1 MDDKQKFENFIQDV
15 SNTIQGSSTKN
26 PKTSGWEFSMSGN
39 ELRRS
44 NDPSCHYMGCSCPL
58 LHNQHCQTSEVF
70 DLSRSA
76 GEMAISTFKPVGG
89 VDINFRANSSEP
101 APESANQR
109 QNMAD
114 SNKCGVEIKVPENY
128 KDLVQSVANREGE
141 YQKTNIK
148 YASGNQFNTP
158 LSLSSG
164 CEWEFERKS
173 RALAVWELC
182 RNEHI
187 FPTSITEMQ
196 ATNQDSCNNN
206 INTRGENSLLKLQN
220 DHEIQHTQN
229 LPSLLRVLKNK
240 QPYRDESNKN
250 VLAEVEIRLIADMY
264 GITDFRLV
272 LACEDSVFWLEDL
285 SSSAIYFWSRI
296 DDTMIRGGDNL
307 EEALI
312 NYLYHQ
318 DNLYYVDENTFKL
331 IPIHAFDKEAEEWA
345 KSPEAYLDIDVIKA
359 SLKHE
364 LNSIGEKKKHQKKQ
378 KKKKSKKKY

>member
-1 MDDKQKFENFIQDV
+1 M
-15 SNTIQGSSTKN
+15 
-26 PKTSGWEFSMSGN
+26 SGRESSMSEN
-39 ELRRS
+39 EHRRS
-44 NDPSCHYMGCSCPL
+44 DDPSCHYMGCSCSL
-58 LHNQHCQTSEVF
+58 LHNQHCQTFKVF
-70 DLSRSA
+70 DFSRSA
-76 GEMAISTFKPVGG
+76 GEMVISTFKPVGE
-89 VDINFRANSSEP
+89 VDIDFRANSSES
-101 APESANQR
+101 APEPANQR

-114 SNKCGVEIKVPENY
+114 NNKCGMKIKVPENH

-148 YASGNQFNTP
+148 YASGNRFNTP
-158 LSLSSG
+158 SSLSLG
-164 CEWEFERKS
+164 CEWEFGRES

-182 RNEHI
+182 QNEHI
-187 FPTSITEMQ
+187 FPSSITETR
-196 ATNQDSCNNN
+196 ATNQNLCNNN
-206 INTRGENSLLKLQN
+206 IDIKGESSLLELQN
-220 DHEIQHTQN
+220 DHEIQHTQD

-250 VLAEVEIRLIADMY
+250 VLAEVEIQLITDMY
-264 GITDFRLV
+264 GITDFCLV
-272 LACEDSVFWLEDL
+272 LACEDSVFWLEDF
-285 SSSAIYFWSRI
+285 SSGAIYFWSRI

-378 KKKKSKKKY
+378 KKKKSKKKH